1 MLPPLGA
8 AYPNYNSDI
17 SGNYEQGA
25 GSKLKAH
32 KTSGGRKTPV
42 LHTIPLGIVIF
53 LV

>member
-8 AYPNYNSDI
+8 AYPNYNISDI

-32 KTSGGRKTPV
+32 KTSGGRKMQS
-42 LHTIPLGIVIF
+42 VIQSP
-53 LV
+53 